1 MRQIELIHKD
11 KIKPYENNPRN
22 NTQAVSK
29 VAESIK
35 EFGFTNPL
43 ILDKD
48 YNIIAGHTRFKAGQ
62 TLGIIEY
69 PCIVIN
75 DLSETQAQALR
86 LIDNRTA
93 EYAEWD
99 TTKLQAEIKEI
110 LETDFNADLL
120 DFADILQDSELIYTQ
135 ENNEVDL
142 QDREIARARKSLKE
156 LFLIPPFSILDT
168 RKAEWQQRRK
178 QWRKITQD
186 SGDTRQETLFNNGLL
201 TQGGLSNVSL
211 IDEVLCEIIVT
222 WFGKKGG
229 LVFDTF
235 AGSRFGIVATEL
247 GMEFKGIEL
256 RKEQAELN
264 QARAE
269 ALNLNATYYNDTA
282 LNIDKY
288 IDNDSA
294 DLFYTCPPYFNLE
307 KYSNNPNDLSNMSLN
322 DFYNTYEAI
331 IKKAYAK
338 LKNNRFAVI
347 VIGEVRDTKSRSG
360 EFINLVG
367 KTIEIAQN
375 AGFKYYNEIV
385 LINALSSLPLRT
397 ANKFTATRKIGK
409 HHQNILIFTKGEI
422 LEIHNKILV
431 FLKGDAREAT
441 KATDLC
447 NRDFEIEKIEY
458 EQADIDSL

>member
-11 KIKPYENNPRN
+11 KIKPYKNNPRN
-22 NTQAVSK
+22 N
-29 VAESIK
+29 
-35 EFGFTNPL
+35 
-43 ILDKD
+43 
-48 YNIIAGHTRFKAGQ
+48 
-62 TLGIIEY
+62 
-69 PCIVIN
+69 
-75 DLSETQAQALR
+75 
-86 LIDNRTA
+86 
-93 EYAEWD
+93 
-99 TTKLQAEIKEI
+99 
-110 LETDFNADLL
+110 
-120 DFADILQDSELIYTQ
+120 
-135 ENNEVDL
+135 
-142 QDREIARARKSLKE
+142 
-156 LFLIPPFSILDT
+156 
-168 RKAEWQQRRK
+168 
-178 QWRKITQD
+178 TQD

-269 ALNLNATYYNDTA
+269 AL
-282 LNIDKY
+282 
-288 IDNDSA
+288 
-294 DLFYTCPPYFNLE
+294 
-307 KYSNNPNDLSNMSLN
+307 
-322 DFYNTYEAI
+322 
-331 IKKAYAK
+331 
-338 LKNNRFAVI
+338 
-347 VIGEVRDTKSRSG
+347 
-360 EFINLVG
+360 
-367 KTIEIAQN
+367 
-375 AGFKYYNEIV
+375 
-385 LINALSSLPLRT
+385 RT

-422 LEIHNKILV
+422 LETHSKILV

-447 NRDFEIEKIEY
+447 DRDFEIEKIEY